1 MKISTIIREVTD
13 VAKKYNLQK
22 VFLIAF
28 ILIFVFRFQSLAAD
42 LQMFSNTMLIEDT
55 ANDGDSFR
63 VNAGGKE
70 IHIRLYYVD
79 CPEISVMSKSDAR
92 RVRDQT
98 RYFGLQYPHQT
109 VHFGHESKKWVAQ
122 ILSRPFT
129 VYTAFASA
137 LGRSKKGRVYGF
149 ITIAD
154 GDDLGSLLV
163 KKGLARTYGVGR
175 KTPDGTPREEMTL
188 RLHDLETASMLKRS
202 GAWAESDPDRI
213 AELRAEQREED
224 RKLRELQQQVKSNIS
239 PPNQLDLNKAT
250 QRDLESIPGIGPAL
264 ASRIIAGR
272 PYITLDDLISV
283 KGIGKKKLEKIQSY
297 FVVNK

>member
-1 MKISTIIREVTD
+1 MAIKTCTFP
-13 VAKKYNLQK
+13 QK
-22 VFLIAF
+22 VLLIVF
-28 ILIFVFRFQSLAAD
+28 ILTFGSGFQALAAD
-42 LQMFSNTMLIEDT
+42 LRMFSSATLIENP
-55 ANDGDSFR
+55 ANDGDSFH
-63 VNAGGKE
+63 VSAGGKE
-70 IHIRLYYVD
+70 LHIRLYYVD

-98 RYFGLQYPHQT
+98 RYFGLPSPHLT
-109 VHFGHESKKWVAQ
+109 VQIGNKAKEWVAR
-122 ILSRPFT
+122 ILARPFI
-129 VYTAFASA
+129 VYTAFANA
-137 LGRSKKGRVYGF
+137 LGRSTKGRVYGF
-149 ITIAD
+149 ITTAD

-163 KKGLARTYGVGR
+163 KKGLARTFGIGR

-188 RLHDLETASMLKRS
+188 RLHDLETSAMLKRN

-224 RKLRELQQQVKSNIS
+224 RKLRELQQQVKSNNS
-239 PPNQLDLNKAT
+239 PPSQLDLNKAT